1 MSGYGFAS
9 SLKAARGAAS
19 LDEPLKLLELG
30 QDSLLIRDDRA
41 QRGLILQ
48 NGRLIL
54 LDRFLIGLDAALIGE
69 DRFLILQNLFL
80 IADHVGF
87 GHWQISFGRAIG

>member
-1 MSGYGFAS
+1 MGSHPRDGRV
-9 SLKAARGAAS
+9 RGAAD
-19 LDEPLKLLELG
+19 LRDDKLLELG
-30 QDSLLIRDDRA
+30 QDLLLIRDDGV

-54 LDRFLIGLDAALIGE
+54 LDRFLIGFDAALIGE

-80 IADHVGF
+80 VADYIGF
-87 GHWQISFGRAIG
+87 GHGKFPLVARLDG